1 MKSLIVLSEYG
12 AQRHLGEEYDS
23 IVYVTDAPDTSNV
36 DGEAMRI
43 VDEIEKLGPQDEI
56 KVYCDATPVY
66 FTIVENVVYKCQKN
80 GYKVTTA
87 WKVK

>member
-43 VDEIEKLGPQDEI
+43 MKEIEKFGKDEEI

-66 FTIVENVVYKCQKN
+66 FTIVENVVYKCQKC
-80 GYKVTTA
+80 GYNVVTD
-87 WKVK
+87 WKVQ